1 MSMCHVSRVFKLVAL
16 MLSVTLVGC
25 ASSLTRVDAWQGD
38 PEGAATPAVL
48 KAPGEI
54 QVAAINGRSMTRFML
69 DDLALDYGLLPGETE
84 VVFTYKTI
92 WARTGVVRDGE
103 SKVHTVESEQQVV
116 RFDAQPGAEYRFR
129 FDKPSS
135 RQQAEAMMAD
145 FSAAIIDSNGALV
158 AESSKWDGASQGSA
172 SRTPLAASG
181 GSAGSEPG
189 STTLERLK
197 ALWEDATEEEKR
209 TFLRWAF
216 E

>member
-1 MSMCHVSRVFKLVAL
+1 MSMCHVSRVFKWVAL

-38 PEGAATPAVL
+38 PEGAGNPAVL

-135 RQQAEAMMAD
+135 RQQAEAMMAG
-145 FSAAIIDSNGALV
+145 FTAAIIDSNGAVV
-158 AESSKWDGASQGSA
+158 AESGKWDESSRASA
-172 SRTPLAASG
+172 SRTPLTTSG
-181 GSAGSEPG
+181 DGAGTESGSN
-189 STTLERLK
+189 TLGRLK
-197 ALWEDATEEEKR
+197 ALWEEASEED
-209 TFLRWAF
+209 
-216 E
+216 

>member
-1 MSMCHVSRVFKLVAL
+1 MSMCHVYRVFKLVAL
-16 MLSVTLVGC
+16 VLSVTLVGC
-25 ASSLTRVDAWQGD
+25 ASSLTRVDAWQGN

-48 KAPGEI
+48 KTPGEI

-135 RQQAEAMMAD
+135 RQHAEAMMAD
-145 FSAAIIDSNGALV
+145 FSAAIIDSNGVVV
-158 AESSKWDGASQGSA
+158 AESGKWDGLSQA
-172 SRTPLAASG
+172 NDSRTPLGTSTSG
-181 GSAGSEPG
+181 ASAGPG
-189 STTLERLK
+189 STTLERLQ
-197 ALWEDATEEEKR
+197 ALWKDATEEEKR
-209 TFLRWAF
+209 NFLRWAF